1 VDKKAYLS
9 AMMRSVAKDIEI
21 KHLLREALSDKIAD
35 RVMFMQGIDVSY
47 FTRGIASLGQRICE
61 VCGCGVGFLSR
72 HHHPRENQGEGLR

>member
-47 FTRGIASLGQRICE
+47 FY
-61 VCGCGVGFLSR
+61 
-72 HHHPRENQGEGLR
+72 EGYSEFRTEDL